1 MIWNIYASL
10 RKIHK
15 LIQFHIIIFQIYQKN
30 RDEKID
36 SMKYETSSNYDRF
49 VDFVRSYD
57 TTAAINE
64 RKRNGRIY
72 AFTRGI
78 WMGVAV
84 GEQKRP

>member
-1 MIWNIYASL
+1 
-10 RKIHK
+10 
-15 LIQFHIIIFQIYQKN
+15 
-30 RDEKID
+30 
-36 SMKYETSSNYDRF
+36 MKYETSSNYDRF